1 MVGSKRASGEEDGG
15 RDGKLELT
23 DSNPLSLASV
33 FSPAVSSP
41 YSPSPCSRLQEEGVL
56 RTEIN
61 PSLDKVTVVGDVDSR
76 VLVKKLSKVGKITEV
91 MAPPP
96 PPSPAA
102 PSEEGKKSNS
112 NGGEKPTSPAD
123 EKSAR
128 KDEGKDGKGNKSPA
142 TAAACK
148 QECSKCTARKEAAT
162 RADEAG
168 RAAGKTASSKD
179 ATTKRSGDGDKS
191 EPAAVVVEY
200 QYHHHYNRLEPA
212 MVVLVHLPYFA
223 ANATPYHAGGYY
235 PMPPPMS
242 VLRHPS
248 QLRPQPSRFD
258 EDYFNKDNTAAGSR
272 PSLAPV
278 RRWPSSHGCR
288 SPKGGG

>member
-1 MVGSKRASGEEDGG
+1 MVGSKQASREEDGG
-15 RDGKLELT
+15 QDGKLELT

-41 YSPSPCSRLQEEGVL
+41 YSPSPCSCLREEGVL

-76 VLVKKLSKVGKITEV
+76 VLVQKLSKVGKIAEV
-91 MAPPP
+91 MAPP

-168 RAAGKTASSKD
+168 RAGGKTASSKD
-179 ATTKRSGDGDKS
+179 ATTKSSGDGDKS
-191 EPAAVVVEY
+191 EPAAVAVEY
-200 QYHHHYNRLEPA
+200 QYHHHYNWAEPA
-212 MVVLVHLPYFA
+212 MVVPVSETVNSAVKQWLLPGKSRCIER
-223 ANATPYHAGGYY
+223 NA
-235 PMPPPMS
+235 
-242 VLRHPS
+242 
-248 QLRPQPSRFD
+248 
-258 EDYFNKDNTAAGSR
+258 
-272 PSLAPV
+272 
-278 RRWPSSHGCR
+278 
-288 SPKGGG
+288 

>member
-76 VLVKKLSKVGKITEV
+76 VLVKKLSKVGKIAEV

-102 PSEEGKKSNS
+102 PSEEGKKSDS

-123 EKSAR
+123 EKSTR
-128 KDEGKDGKGNKSPA
+128 KDEGKDGKGDKSPA
-142 TAAACK
+142 VAAAV
-148 QECSKCTARKEAAT
+148 Q
-162 RADEAG
+162 AG
-168 RAAGKTASSKD
+168 M
-179 ATTKRSGDGDKS
+179 
-191 EPAAVVVEY
+191 
-200 QYHHHYNRLEPA
+200 QQ
-212 MVVLVHLPYFA
+212 VH
-223 ANATPYHAGGYY
+223 G
-235 PMPPPMS
+235 
-242 VLRHPS
+242 R
-248 QLRPQPSRFD
+248 
-258 EDYFNKDNTAAGSR
+258 EGSR
-272 PSLAPV
+272 HTRRRGWP
-278 RRWPSSHGCR
+278 RRWEDDVVQGRHHQEQR
-288 SPKGGG
+288 RRRQI